1 MNSPNEKPDKFLN
14 IFWHNVL
21 LSYIYHVEKKNYN
34 EQNLEACFIR
44 IFTSK
49 YEESRNN
56 RNDMVQ
62 IFLGKCRN
70 LLSSEQTDFKAI

>member
-1 MNSPNEKPDKFLN
+1 MNQNTDFFGKYF
-14 IFWHNVL
+14 IRIT
-21 LSYIYHVEKKNYN
+21 YIQATCIRFERKIHN

-44 IFTSK
+44 IFLSK
-49 YEESRNN
+49 YYKESMNN